1 MIGAIGKRMATR
13 LAPRRSALPA
23 RRGRLGVALVLVL
36 VLFFAMFGGLLVALF
51 GMPAAALVVV
61 MIGGVVAF
69 MLPLRHVVGLMVVTA
84 FLVVGQ
90 LLYFA
95 RIEKSFWIP
104 FLFGFLLLL
113 RLPAE
118 LMRRKLTDPLQAPFR
133 PHLSGWIIGC
143 LVVYFAAL
151 IGSTLINLNPP
162 FQVLLSAREYFF
174 IWGLY
179 AVLASG
185 LINPDLLVRAW
196 RWLPWLLPLQ
206 LPLVLYQRFVVAARR
221 SVVSLGGGSPWDAV
235 VGAFGGDPN
244 GGGAS
249 GSMGLFVVFAMAL
262 VTMRWRKGELRLG
275 HWALI
280 MVSGLAALVLAEVK
294 FAVLMLPIVMVF
306 SFRRELT
313 SRPIAA
319 IGILVV
325 MFGLTGAM
333 FGLYKYQY
341 SNNYVER
348 HYGGYSDE
356 VLKGAFDTTALGGA
370 RAEMSRAAAI
380 TFWYAQQ
387 NSVVDALIGH
397 GMGATRK
404 GATAVGEV
412 AAKYPF
418 IVARSTLAV
427 LLWECGLIGCL
438 ALVAALAGAYFLAYR
453 LSSDERLASSE
464 QHLLVVVSAGIML
477 TVAEL
482 PYNTDLLYTAQM
494 QILLML
500 LLAQVAC
507 SAGKLSAL
515 RIPSRVVG

>member
-1 MIGAIGKRMATR
+1 MGTR
-13 LAPRRSALPA
+13 LAIKPTALPA
-23 RRGRLGVALVLVL
+23 RRGRWGLALLLVL

-61 MIGGVVAF
+61 VVGGVVMF
-69 MLPLRHVVGLMVVTA
+69 MLPLRHVVGLMVLTA

-90 LLYFA
+90 LVYFA
-95 RIEKSFWIP
+95 RIEKAFWIP

-118 LMRRKLTDPLQAPFR
+118 LMHRRLEDTFQAPFR
-133 PHLSGWIIGC
+133 PHLNGWIIGC

-185 LINPDLLVRAW
+185 LINPSLLARVW
-196 RWLPWLLPLQ
+196 HWLPWLLPLQ

-221 SVVSLGGGSPWDAV
+221 TVVSLGSGSPWDAV

-249 GSMGLFVVFAMAL
+249 GSMGLFVVFAMTL
-262 VTMRWRKGELRLG
+262 VTVRWRKGELRFS

-280 MVSGLAALVLAEVK
+280 MISGLGALLLAEVK
-294 FAVLMLPIVMVF
+294 FAVLMLPVVMAF
-306 SFRRELT
+306 AFRRELVL
-313 SRPIAA
+313 RPVAA
-319 IGILVV
+319 AGMLIVV
-325 MFGLTGAM
+325 FGLTGAM

-341 SNNYVER
+341 SNSYVEQ
-348 HYGGYSDE
+348 HFGGYSDL
-356 VLKGAFDTTALGGA
+356 VLKGALDTSALGGA
-370 RAEMSRAAAI
+370 RTEMSRAAAV
-380 TFWYAQQ
+380 TFWYTQQ
-387 NSVVDALIGH
+387 TNMVDALIGH

-404 GATAVGEV
+404 GVTAVGEV
-412 AAKYPF
+412 AARYPF
-418 IVARSTLAV
+418 TVARSSLAV
-427 LLWECGLIGCL
+427 LLWECGLIGCC
-438 ALVAALAGAYFLAYR
+438 ALMAALFAAYQLAYR
-453 LSSDERLASSE
+453 LSSDSRLVPSE
-464 QHLLVVVSAGIML
+464 QRLLVVVSAGIML
-477 TVAEL
+477 TAAEL
-482 PYNTDLLYTAQM
+482 PYNTDLLYSAHM

-507 SAGKLSAL
+507 SAGKITAL
-515 RIPSRVVG
+515 RIRGRAVG